1 MELSFFVHGLHECS
15 RIMGPATAGTVRAL
29 AWSADLVS
37 SFASFR
43 DMADVV
49 GKRVRQLPVV
59 DGKSLP
65 LRVRNC
71 FQKTSPC
78 IKG

>member
-1 MELSFFVHGLHECS
+1 MQVVVVLIEVVVGLSFFVHELHECS
-15 RIMGPATAGTVRAL
+15 RIMGPATAGPVRAL

-49 GKRVRQLPVV
+49 GKRVREAA
-59 DGKSLP
+59 G
-65 LRVRNC
+65 C
-71 FQKTSPC
+71 
-78 IKG
+78 